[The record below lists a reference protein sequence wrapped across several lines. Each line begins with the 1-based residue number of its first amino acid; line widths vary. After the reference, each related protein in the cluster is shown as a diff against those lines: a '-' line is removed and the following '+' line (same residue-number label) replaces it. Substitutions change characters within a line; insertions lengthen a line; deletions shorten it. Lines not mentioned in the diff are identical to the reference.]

1 MVSPSNVLRGGGTV
15 AKLMDSLKRFFTMEE
30 DSFAADGFD
39 SDSVEERE
47 AQRPGLRNAASPVP
61 APAPGPGGGQPGLA
75 RGGRSNLVGLPT
87 PRKQEI
93 VVLEPASF
101 ADAREIAESLKVK
114 KCILLNMRKTDKE
127 LARRIVDFLSG
138 ISYAM
143 EGNSQKVA
151 DNIFLFVPGHME
163 IVIADHQDHS
173 PNKQDELIASGD
185 GA

>member
-1 MVSPSNVLRGGGTV
+1 M
-15 AKLMDSLKRFFTMEE
+15 AKIMDSLKRFFTMEE
-30 DSFAADGFD
+30 DSFAAEFD
-39 SDSVEERE
+39 SENESLDPAER
-47 AQRPGLRNAASPVP
+47 AQAQGPRAVGPRAQAVP
-61 APAPGPGGGQPGLA
+61 APAPGPAQPGQPGLA
-75 RGGRSNLVGLPT
+75 RGRGNLVGLPA

-101 ADAREIAESLKVK
+101 ADAREIAEALKLK

-163 IVIADHQDHS
+163 IVIADHQDNHGG
-173 PNKQDELIASGD
+173 KQEELIASGD

>member
-1 MVSPSNVLRGGGTV
+1 MARI
-15 AKLMDSLKRFFTMEE
+15 MDSLRRFFTLEE
-30 DSFAADGFD
+30 ESFSAEAPESESIEAHRERDIAPALRPRQPMAQAP
-39 SDSVEERE
+39 SPASV
-47 AQRPGLRNAASPVP
+47 QRPNRE
-61 APAPGPGGGQPGLA
+61 
-75 RGGRSNLVGLPT
+75 RGNVVSFPQT
-87 PRKQEI
+87 RKQEI

-101 ADAREIAESLKVK
+101 ADAREIAESLRVK

-163 IVIADHQDHS
+163 IVIADHQES
-173 PNKQDELIASGD
+173 NSSGKGNESELLASGD
-185 GA
+185 A

>member
-1 MVSPSNVLRGGGTV
+1 ML
-15 AKLMDSLKRFFTMEE
+15 DSLKRFFTMEE

-39 SDSVEERE
+39 SESEERE
-47 AQRPGLRNAASPVP
+47 AQRPAGLRTAQPAA
-61 APAPGPGGGQPGLA
+61 APAAPAQGQPGLA
-75 RGGRSNLVGLPT
+75 RGGARPNLVGLPT

-173 PNKQDELIASGD
+173 PKQDELIASGD

>member
-1 MVSPSNVLRGGGTV
+1 M
-15 AKLMDSLKRFFTMEE
+15 AKMLDSLKRFFTMEE

-39 SDSVEERE
+39 SESEERE
-47 AQRPGLRNAASPVP
+47 AQRPAGLRTAQPAA
-61 APAPGPGGGQPGLA
+61 APAAPAQGQPGLA
-75 RGGRSNLVGLPT
+75 RGGARPNLVGLPT

-173 PNKQDELIASGD
+173 PKQDELIASGD

>member
-1 MVSPSNVLRGGGTV
+1 M

-30 DSFAADGFD
+30 DSFVAEGFD
-39 SDSVEERE
+39 SDSLEEGQP
-47 AQRPGLRNAASPVP
+47 QRGGGLRQAAAPP
-61 APAPGPGGGQPGLA
+61 PPAPGPGQPGLA
-75 RGGRSNLVGLPT
+75 RGGRNNLVSLPT
-87 PRKQEI
+87 PKKQEI

-163 IVIADHQDHS
+163 IVIADHQENG
-173 PNKQDELIASGD
+173 PRQEEFIPSGD

>member
-1 MVSPSNVLRGGGTV
+1 M
-15 AKLMDSLKRFFTMEE
+15 AKIMDSLKRFFTMEE
-30 DSFAADGFD
+30 DSFAADQFD
-39 SDSVEERE
+39 SEGESLEERQ
-47 AQRPGLRNAASPVP
+47 AQRQAGLRHAAAGAP
-61 APAPGPGGGQPGLA
+61 APAMTSPGPGQPGLA
-75 RGGRSNLVGLPT
+75 RGRGNLVSLPT
-87 PRKQEI
+87 PKKQEI

-101 ADAREIAESLKVK
+101 ADAREIAEALKVK

-163 IVIADHQDHS
+163 IVIADHQDTHQAH
-173 PNKQDELIASGD
+173 KDELIASGD

>member
-1 MVSPSNVLRGGGTV
+1 V
-15 AKLMDSLKRFFTMEE
+15 AKMLDSLKRFFTMEE

-39 SDSVEERE
+39 SESEERE
-47 AQRPGLRNAASPVP
+47 AQRPAGLRAAAQP
-61 APAPGPGGGQPGLA
+61 APAAPAQGQPGLA
-75 RGGRSNLVGLPT
+75 RGGTRPNLVGLPA

-163 IVIADHQDHS
+163 IVIADHQDNS
-173 PNKQDELIASGD
+173 PKQDELIASGD
-185 GA
+185 GT

>member
-1 MVSPSNVLRGGGTV
+1 M

-47 AQRPGLRNAASPVP
+47 AQQRPGLRNAVSP
-61 APAPGPGGGQPGLA
+61 APASAPGPGQPGLA
-75 RGGRSNLVGLPT
+75 RGGRTNLVGLPT

-163 IVIADHQDHS
+163 IVIADHQDQT
-173 PNKQDELIASGD
+173 PNKQDDLIASGD

>member
-1 MVSPSNVLRGGGTV
+1 M
-15 AKLMDSLKRFFTMEE
+15 AKIMDSLKRFFTMEE
-30 DSFAADGFD
+30 DSFAADQFD
-39 SDSVEERE
+39 SEGESLEERQ
-47 AQRPGLRNAASPVP
+47 AQRQAGLRAAGGGAGTP
-61 APAPGPGGGQPGLA
+61 APSASAPGQGQPGLA
-75 RGGRSNLVGLPT
+75 RGRGNLVSLPT

-101 ADAREIAESLKVK
+101 ADAREIAEALKVK

-163 IVIADHQDHS
+163 IVIADHQDSHQAR
-173 PNKQDELIASGD
+173 QDELIASGD

>member
-1 MVSPSNVLRGGGTV
+1 M
-15 AKLMDSLKRFFTMEE
+15 AKMLDSLKRFFTMEE

-39 SDSVEERE
+39 SESEERE
-47 AQRPGLRNAASPVP
+47 TQRPGALRQAGQAAT
-61 APAPGPGGGQPGLA
+61 APAQAPTTTGGQPGLA
-75 RGGRSNLVGLPT
+75 RGGARANLVGLPT

-173 PNKQDELIASGD
+173 PKQEELIASGD